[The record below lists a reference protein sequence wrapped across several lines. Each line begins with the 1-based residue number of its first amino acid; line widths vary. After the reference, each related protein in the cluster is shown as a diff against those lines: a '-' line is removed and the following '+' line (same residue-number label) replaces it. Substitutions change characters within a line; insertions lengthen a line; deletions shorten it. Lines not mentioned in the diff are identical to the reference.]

1 MTELTISSPSASSV
15 RLFVAAAAFAT
26 LAGCTAS
33 QHVANVRDDDAERIT
48 VGTVQKEIV
57 VGTPAAQVAE
67 YLGSPNIVTNDDQHR
82 ETWIYDK
89 ISTEI
94 AYSNSAGGI
103 GGLLI
108 GGSGGGFGYG
118 STGSGATTK
127 SQRTLTVIV
136 HFDDMQRVRD
146 FAYHTSRF

>member
-1 MTELTISSPSASSV
+1 MMNNSIRTLCGMT
-15 RLFVAAAAFAT
+15 AAAL

-33 QHVANVRDDDAERIT
+33 QHVTNVRDDDAERVT
-48 VGTVQKEIV
+48 VGTVQKEIT
-57 VGTPAAQVAE
+57 VGTPAARVAG
-67 YLGSPNIVTNDDQHR
+67 YLGSPNIVTHDEQHR

-89 ISTEI
+89 ISTEV

-108 GGSGGGFGYG
+108 GGSGGGVGYG
-118 STGSGATTK
+118 SANSGATRK
-127 SQRTLTVIV
+127 SQRTLTVII
-136 HFDDMQRVRD
+136 HFDDTHRVRD